1 MANRIIYQSDA
12 LFASQKVDSVQSGEH
27 VQLQRVQSANYS
39 FNVNRTDVNQF
50 GQLARTDSLILES
63 PTVSAD
69 VTYLLGNGFNEE
81 ALGFSLSSKFTD
93 ASLSTGFLAKQISA
107 TDPVGTSGKNLY
119 ILTLPEGI
127 DANTVNSRSTNVAAS
142 SIGIGNAYLTDYT
155 LDASVGDFPTVS
167 VSFEGLNANATS
179 SATGMTGANAFN
191 GAGNAQS
198 SNTITGFAGMSGVGV
213 DPTAGTQLTLHKAGT
228 TTSGI
233 GFPTPNTGNT
243 PITALKPGDMTLTLS
258 AADGKSFYNIDGVGG
273 GHVQSVSLNVPL
285 SRTPIEKLGSTFAF
299 ARVADFP
306 ITPTLSVSAVV
317 NEANEQALHDIV
329 ADDSFIA
336 NLDLA
341 FGTKPGGLNA
351 DQVVRYRI
359 KNAKLD
365 SESVSSSIGPNKTV
379 DMTFSVSVGGPDDS
393 DNNVF
398 MSGSNG
404 STIAIGTP
412 ADGNM
417 FTQKVVNPG

>member
-12 LFASQKVDSVQSGEH
+12 LFASQKVDSTQSGEH

-93 ASLSTGFLAKQISA
+93 SAFSTGFLAKQISA
-107 TDPVGTSGKNLY
+107 TDPVGTSGVNLY

-127 DANTVNSRSTNVAAS
+127 DANTISSRTTNVDSS

-179 SATGMTGANAFN
+179 SVTGMTGANGFN
-191 GAGNAQS
+191 GAGNAQT
-198 SNTITGFAGMSGVGV
+198 SNTITGFAGISGVGV
-213 DPTAGTQLTLHKAGT
+213 NPTAGTQLTIHKGGT

-258 AADGKSFYNIDGVGG
+258 SADDKSFYNIDGVGG

-317 NEANEQALHDIV
+317 NESNQQALHDIV
-329 ADDSFIA
+329 ANDSFIA

-341 FGTKPGGLNA
+341 FGSKPGGANA

-412 ADGNM
+412 ADGNL
-417 FTQKVVNPG
+417 FTQKIVNPG